1 MSNHTPGPWVID
13 ACEDACGNLTVRRAD
28 GTEHGNTEQEPIST
42 VYSPHDASLIAAAPD
57 LLEALREIYAEVTED
72 NAGLT
77 RDDYESIVLTIRDV
91 ASAAIAKA
99 EGRRS

>member
-1 MSNHTPGPWVID
+1 MSKFTPGPWVID

-57 LLEALREIYAEVTED
+57 LLEALREINAEVTED

-77 RDDYESIVLTIRDV
+77 RYEYEQIVLTICDIART
-91 ASAAIAKA
+91 AIAKA
-99 EGRRS
+99 EGKKD

>member
-1 MSNHTPGPWVID
+1 
-13 ACEDACGNLTVRRAD
+13 VRRAD

-57 LLEALREIYAEVTED
+57 LLEALREINAEVTED